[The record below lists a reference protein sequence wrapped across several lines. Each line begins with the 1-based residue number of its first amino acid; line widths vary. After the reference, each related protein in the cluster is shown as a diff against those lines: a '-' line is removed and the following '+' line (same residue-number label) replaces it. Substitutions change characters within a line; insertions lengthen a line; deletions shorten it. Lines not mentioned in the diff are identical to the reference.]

1 MQRSFINEAEQES
14 DRLALE
20 NFNKLSEEYIQRI
33 KDGMME
39 NMLNPSALS
48 EIGLTGLS
56 QRAQ

>member
-1 MQRSFINEAEQES
+1 MQRSFINEAEKES